1 MLQIN
6 DRFVQFPSGVCTLL
20 ASKRSACM
28 GMGMGMGMG
37 MLVLKVLK

>member
-1 MLQIN
+1 MDVIKK

-28 GMGMGMGMG
+28 GMGMGM
-37 MLVLKVLK
+37 LVLKVLK